1 MAVQPRQRRN
11 ERNATFVPFVYPRQA
26 EFALAN
32 RDILAIGTSAGGVG
46 ALRFLAS
53 RLPRDLPASVLVVLH
68 LPSQFRS
75 SLDQILSQSG
85 PLPATFGED
94 GTRLE
99 KGHVYLAPPGSHL
112 LLEGDRLRLG
122 RGPRENNSR
131 PAIDPL
137 FRSVALCCAPR
148 AIGVVLTGTLGDG
161 AAGLHTLKQCGGLTV
176 VQDPN
181 DAAYPQMPLN
191 ALRRTRPHHVT
202 KLEELP
208 ELLSQLVAQP
218 VGEAGLSPPELAYEV
233 AVALGGA
240 GSMDCMDKLGRRS
253 ALACPDCHGT
263 MWEIDDNGLLRY
275 RCHVGHAYTAELL
288 SLALDEN
295 LTRAL
300 GSALRALDE
309 RIALAK
315 KLHQDAERSGYPSM
329 AEVWERKL
337 RDFEREAEL
346 LRTSLRRLDEISAR
360 SANNTNA

>member
-1 MAVQPRQRRN
+1 
-11 ERNATFVPFVYPRQA
+11 
-26 EFALAN
+26 LAN

-53 RLPRDLPASVLVVLH
+53 RLPRDLPASVLVVIH

-85 PLPATFGED
+85 PLPAIFAREE
-94 GTRLE
+94 TRLE
-99 KGHVYLAPPGSHL
+99 KGHIYLAPPGSHL
-112 LLEGDRLRLG
+112 LVEGDRLRLG

-181 DAAYPQMPLN
+181 DAEYPQMPIN
-191 ALRRTRPHHVT
+191 ALRRTKPHHLA

-208 ELLSQLVAQP
+208 ELLSQLVAKP

-233 AVALGGA
+233 GIALGGA
-240 GSMDCMDKLGRRS
+240 GSMDQMDKLGQRS
-253 ALACPDCHGT
+253 ALACPDCHGA
-263 MWEIDDNGLLRY
+263 MWEIDDNGMLRY

-295 LTRAL
+295 LTRAM
-300 GSALRALDE
+300 GSALRALEE
-309 RIALAK
+309 RIALAR
-315 KLHQDAERSGYPSM
+315 KLHEDASRNGYPSM
-329 AEVWERKL
+329 AEVWARKL
-337 RDFEREAEL
+337 GEFEREAEI
-346 LRTSLRRLDEISAR
+346 LRTSLRRVDEISSQ
-360 SANNTNA
+360 SANTGG